1 MLENWCW
8 EPTSL
13 RIMSGHVDDH
23 AKKLPDEL
31 LTKLIKAKDANVAL
45 LTKRQ
50 VRRAASA
57 LHLALEFILIS
68 SRCNSRPLFP
78 DRRTDHVWTL

>member
-23 AKKLPDEL
+23 SKKLPDEL

-50 VRRAASA
+50 VRRK
-57 LHLALEFILIS
+57 
-68 SRCNSRPLFP
+68 
-78 DRRTDHVWTL
+78 RRRHYI